1 MTREAL
7 IKLLSERF
15 YGNFADETARLV
27 RDADAVGLLY
37 EVATSPHPELP
48 KPVVQKV
55 LFRGAYVLERIYFAA
70 PGAFLCYADSF
81 CRVDFPECVNASA
94 QRHFGKI
101 MADLL
106 ERYEPDAGVLGRIA
120 ETATDW
126 AVDPGTKVAVKVWA
140 VEVLKHCRERV
151 SWVAES
157 WDDIVETMA
166 LDATPGIRSRMR
178 RSWKTDWS

>member
-55 LFRGAYVLERIYFAA
+55 LFRGAYVLERSYFTVPERFMPRAA
-70 PGAFLCYADSF
+70 VF
-81 CRVDFPECVNASA
+81 CRRDFPACADPSA
-94 QRHFGKI
+94 RRHFGKI

-106 ERYEPDAGVLGRIA
+106 GRYEPDAGVLGRIA
-120 ETATDW
+120 ETAADW

-151 SWVAES
+151 GWVAES

-166 LDATPGIRSRMR
+166 LDATPGIESRMR
-178 RSWKTDWS
+178 KSWKTKR